1 MVVGL
6 DLAIREITNRAKEIL
21 GDNTVIVVSS
31 DNGANPWL
39 GGMNAPFRS
48 GKLSPFEGGVRVPAF
63 AFDLSSDYKY
73 LEKGGSVVLYST
85 HPPVCD
91 QWGLSV
97 KRMVLELGLD
107 QPTSWLAWST
117 MPPVQ
122 KNRCASWAISR
133 LNSFCLS
140 GVSRDT
146 GSMPARDTC

>member
-1 MVVGL
+1 
-6 DLAIREITNRAKEIL
+6 
-21 GDNTVIVVSS
+21 
-31 DNGANPWL
+31 
-39 GGMNAPFRS
+39 
-48 GKLSPFEGGVRVPAF
+48 
-63 AFDLSSDYKY
+63 
-73 LEKGGSVVLYST
+73 
-85 HPPVCD
+85 
-91 QWGLSV
+91 V

-146 GSMPARDTC
+146 GSMPMDWQYSLASCCSKSLHPNFQVTTNPFPFQKWLGAWAAHLAVPPTIWLEDEEKAGEEATGCLTAWGWG